1 MWTSL
6 ESGLPYP
13 TFRKLYPIVH
23 KTKTHYL
30 SLLGINNN
38 SFISSNFISYSIL
51 KKKLYFLLQ
60 RPYAIQIILV
70 RANVA

>member
-13 TFRKLYPIVH
+13 TFIKLYTIVH

-38 SFISSNFISYSIL
+38 NFISSNFISYNIL
-51 KKKLYFLLQ
+51 KKKKKLYFLL
-60 RPYAIQIILV
+60 
-70 RANVA
+70 